1 MKLGEMTNQKV
12 KIPGPGSFL
21 GPFGAT
27 LSFFKDPIQFL
38 NKAFNSHG
46 RLIGVQTAPMA
57 TPPQPGYPGTVF
69 LYGPELI
76 KAVSKDYDSFQRTA
90 MSHRLYPI
98 GAVSSRQKAVT
109 KIMTGL
115 THMPKE
121 IHQRHRGMMNPLLS
135 KSAVPEYF
143 PNTVDIVN
151 QTIAQWKPGETLDM
165 SEEMLNLTLRISSRT
180 MFGKHL
186 ENEGIKLG
194 LLIED
199 WVRFVMSVGH
209 LFPYDKP
216 GFPYRSWLNLSQ
228 EIENETRRLINE
240 FAVNHANEHTLIA
253 KMIQARDG
261 HGEGI
266 SAEDLVGHVSL
277 LMWGSRDA
285 VANAIVWT
293 LFLLTQHPAIYA
305 DAVEEVQGVLHGTA
319 PSVDQLEKMPFLNCV
334 IKESLRLFPSFPITH
349 RVVGQE
355 TALAGFTIPERTEIG
370 MSVYHTHRIP
380 ELYEDPGKF
389 SPERWNASS
398 SNNLPLLSFGM
409 GPRGCA
415 GFNFGWQEMLIIIPT
430 IIQKFRL
437 ELPAGAR
444 IDREIKVAL
453 IPKRGMPMKL
463 NDMDNN
469 FAASSGSVKGN
480 VREMVTL
487 EN

>member
-1 MKLGEMTNQKV
+1 MSKQRIT
-12 KIPGPGSFL
+12 IPGPRSVL

-38 NKAFNSHG
+38 NKAFENHG
-46 RLIGVQTAPMA
+46 YLVGVHTAPMA

-76 KAVSKDYDSFQRTA
+76 KEVSRDYDSFQRTA
-90 MSHRLYPI
+90 MSHRLYPVGNI
-98 GAVSSRQKAVT
+98 STRQDAVR

-121 IHQRHRGMMNPLLS
+121 IHQRHRGMINPLLS
-135 KSAVPEYF
+135 KDTVPEYF
-143 PNTVDIVN
+143 QNFVDIVN
-151 QTIAQWKPGETLDM
+151 QTMDRWQPGETLDM

-180 MFGKHL
+180 MFGKDL
-186 ENEGIKLG
+186 ESEGVRLG

-209 LFPYDKP
+209 LFPYDIP
-216 GFPYRSWLNLSQ
+216 GFPYRNWLSLSQ
-228 EIENETRRLINE
+228 KIENETKRLINE
-240 FAVNHANEHTLIA
+240 FTANHKNEETLLS
-253 KMIQARDG
+253 KMMQARDM

-266 SAEDLVGHVSL
+266 SLEDLVGHVSL

-293 LFLLTQHPAIYA
+293 LFLLTQHPKVYA
-305 DAVEEVQGVLHGTA
+305 DVVAEVQGALHGTA
-319 PSVDQLEKMPFLNCV
+319 PSIEQLKKMPFLNCI

-349 RVVGQE
+349 RVVGE
-355 TALAGFTIPERTEIG
+355 ERELGGFKIPRRTEIG

-380 ELYEDPGKF
+380 ELYEAPERF
-389 SPERWNASS
+389 NPERWNTSS
-398 SNNLPLLSFGM
+398 HKNPPLLSFGM
-409 GPRGCA
+409 GPRACA
-415 GFNFGWQEMLIIIPT
+415 GFNFGWQEMLTIIPT
-430 IIQKFRL
+430 LIQKFRL
-437 ELPAGAR
+437 ELPAGAT

-453 IPKRGMPMKL
+453 IPKKGMPMKL
-463 NDMDNN
+463 NRMDNN
-469 FAASSGSVKGN
+469 FDASSGAVKGN
-480 VREMVTL
+480 VKEMVAL

>member
-1 MKLGEMTNQKV
+1 MTHQKL
-12 KIPGPGSFL
+12 KIPGPRSFL

-27 LSFFKDPIQFL
+27 LSFFQDPIQFL
-38 NKAFNSHG
+38 DKAFQNHG
-46 RLIGVQTAPMA
+46 QIIGVHTAPMA

-76 KAVSKDYDSFQRTA
+76 KEVSKDYDNFHRTA

-98 GAVSSRQKAVT
+98 GSISSRQAAVT

-121 IHQRHRGMMNPLLS
+121 IHQRHRGMINPLLS
-135 KSAVPEYF
+135 KNTVAEYF
-143 PNTVDIVN
+143 ENVVDIVN
-151 QTIAQWKPGETLDM
+151 QTIDQWETGETLDM
-165 SEEMLNLTLRISSRT
+165 SEEMLKLTLQITSRT

-186 ENEGIKLG
+186 ENDGFKLG

-209 LFPYDKP
+209 LFPYDIP
-216 GFPYRSWLNLSQ
+216 GFPYRNWLNLSQ
-228 EIENETRRLINE
+228 EVESETRRLIND
-240 FAVNHANEHTLIA
+240 FAVNHNDENTLLS

-266 SAEDLVGHVSL
+266 SEEDLVGHVSL

-293 LFLLTQHPAIYA
+293 LFLLTQHSNIYA
-305 DAVEEVQGVLHGTA
+305 DVVDEVQGVLHGAA
-319 PSVDQLEKMPFLNCV
+319 PSVDQLEKMPFLNSI

-355 TALAGFTIPERTEIG
+355 TELAGFIIPKRAEIG

-380 ELYEDPGKF
+380 ELYEEPGKF
-389 SPERWNASS
+389 KPERWHNSS
-398 SNNLPLLSFGM
+398 YSPPLLSFGM
-409 GPRGCA
+409 GPRACA
-415 GFNFGWQEMLIIIPT
+415 GFNFGWQEMLT
-430 IIQKFRL
+430 IISVIIQNFRL
-437 ELPAGAR
+437 ALPAGAM

-453 IPKRGMPMKL
+453 IPKRGMPIKL
-463 NDMDNN
+463 NRMDSN

-480 VREMVTL
+480 VKEMVAL
-487 EN
+487 AG